1 MVRINE
7 VNIISIDK
15 TDDSWEVEG
24 EILFEEDLS
33 CGFAVT
39 YVPDDDELENLQ
51 LEFDSEA
58 IGKFDK
64 SKLKE
69 LIIAAANEFDD

>member
-1 MVRINE
+1 MVQINE

-15 TDDSWEVEG
+15 SDDSWEVEG

-33 CGFAVT
+33 CSFAVT
-39 YVPDDDELENLQ
+39 YLPDDDELENLQ
-51 LEFDSEA
+51 FEIDTES

-69 LIIAAANEFDD
+69 MIIEAANEFED

>member
-15 TDDSWEVEG
+15 SDDSWEVEG
-24 EILFEEDLS
+24 EILFEEDLG

-51 LEFDSEA
+51 LEIDSDA

-69 LIIAAANEFDD
+69 MIINAANEFED